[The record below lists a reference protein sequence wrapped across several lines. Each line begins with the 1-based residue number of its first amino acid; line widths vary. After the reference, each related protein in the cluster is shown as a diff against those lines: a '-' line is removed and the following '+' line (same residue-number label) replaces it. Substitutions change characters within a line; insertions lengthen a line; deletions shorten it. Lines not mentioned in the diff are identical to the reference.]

1 MISSPTGDIT
11 RAVTGVGPSEA
22 VAVAD
27 VTKAIKTTCKILN
40 FIDIFIENKGPM
52 SP

>member
-22 VAVAD
+22 VAD
-27 VTKAIKTTCKILN
+27 VTKAIKTTCRILYLIN
-40 FIDIFIENKGPM
+40 IFIENKGAM